1 MSRTESGH
9 WLAFLLLPSHR
20 PSLPCSDNH
29 IIGPVRIVN
38 PTDGYS
44 MRYGHRGMMATT
56 ANKRRESQQRTEKRL
71 LEVAERVF
79 AKRGYRAATVAE
91 VAREAGYT
99 TGAVYSNF
107 SGKEDLF
114 LAVAARQAAARS
126 SVTGTIRE
134 RMEGETGLEDAFRQ
148 QFAELLAS
156 YPEWPV
162 LLYEFWSTAIRDAR
176 LRRRFREIRGL
187 AREAIAEPLR
197 EAEREGRLRRGYTS
211 EAIAAMLLASISGLA
226 FEHAADPEAVPI
238 EHAAFAFAAIVR
250 AAVEPRRPVA
260 VPRG

>member
-1 MSRTESGH
+1 
-9 WLAFLLLPSHR
+9 
-20 PSLPCSDNH
+20 
-29 IIGPVRIVN
+29 
-38 PTDGYS
+38 
-44 MRYGHRGMMATT
+44 MAT
-56 ANKRRESQQRTEKRL
+56 AADKRRESQQRTESRL
-71 LEVAERVF
+71 LAAAERVF

-91 VAREAGYT
+91 IAREAGYT

-126 SVTGTIRE
+126 RTAAAIQETL
-134 RMEGETGLEDAFRQ
+134 EGETGLEDAFGQ
-148 QFAELLAS
+148 QLAELLAS

-176 LRRRFREIRGL
+176 LRRRFREVRGL
-187 AREAIAEPLR
+187 AREAIADPLR

-211 EAIAAMLLASISGLA
+211 EDLAAVLLATISGLA

-238 EHAAFAFAAIVR
+238 ELAAFAFAAIVR
-250 AAVEPRRPVA
+250 GAVEPRRPGA